1 MRQRM
6 SPEPVEDAE
15 ASDEHMGATAPEGE
29 EHGEVST
36 FVSPEFLKGK
46 EYKPGT
52 KLTVIVKSVNPET
65 GEVELVCAPENYEP
79 EASDTMEAM
88 DRTFPMEEEPS

>member
-6 SPEPVEDAE
+6 APEPVEDAE
-15 ASDEHMGATAPEGE
+15 ASDEHMGAMAPEGE
-29 EHGEVST
+29 GHGEVST

-46 EYKPGT
+46 EYKPGS
-52 KLTVIVKSVNPET
+52 KLTVVVKSINPET
-65 GEVELVCAPENYEP
+65 GEVELVCAPENYK

-88 DRTFPMEEEPS
+88 DQAFPSEEEVS